1 MKDLE
6 ISLKSE
12 HASDL
17 LTDKAKL
24 LCDKCGGSG
33 NIKSPE
39 NIRKTCLTCYGRGYK
54 LSEKRSF

>member
-6 ISLKSE
+6 LSIKSE
-12 HASDL
+12 QKADL

-33 NIKSPE
+33 NIKSPD
-39 NIRKTCLTCYGRGYK
+39 NIRKTCLICFGRGYK
-54 LSEKRSF
+54 LS

>member
-54 LSEKRSF
+54 LS